1 MATAAAAAAA
11 PPLTPDQIGA
21 FERDGCVTVE
31 TGLTEAQ
38 LDYFEAMHDA
48 DTLGNPHPAFFEFIA
63 HPTFESIAQ
72 QILRSGNVR
81 ILESGP
87 NRRPPTDGAPEPEW
101 APKHGLVGS
110 QWASGMHS
118 DGQVSL
124 SDFNATPRREHLALW
139 VWLKDVV
146 PERAAL
152 RVLKGSHVALQEHWE
167 AMLSLPAD
175 QLPINHGP
183 RWADP
188 GEPDAVPFANQE
200 PTPMVA
206 LRGQATAWTQAAL
219 HSMWHNSDTEP
230 RSGFA
235 ISWTALESS
244 VGGMSFRW
252 HDQEAETADRIEGI
266 RQRSV
271 ELRGQLAPDRQHIM
285 FTEAE
290 LDWSVAQWEEK
301 WPQSLRQRFRL

>member
-1 MATAAAAAAA
+1 MMARA
-11 PPLTPDQIGA
+11 PLPLSSGQIA
-21 FERDGCVTVE
+21 EFERDGCTTVE

-48 DTLGNPHPAFFEFIA
+48 DTLGAPHQAFFELISHPAFEA
-63 HPTFESIAQ
+63 IAQ
-72 QILRSGNVR
+72 QILRSDNVR

-87 NRRPPTDGAPEPEW
+87 HCRPPANEVEPDW
-101 APKHGLVGS
+101 GPKHGVDGS
-110 QWASGMHS
+110 QWANGMHS

-124 SDFNATPRREHLALW
+124 ADFNATPRREHLALW
-139 VWLKDVV
+139 VWLKPVV

-167 AMLSLPAD
+167 EMLSLPAN
-175 QLPINHGP
+175 QLPLNHGP
-183 RWADP
+183 RWEDP
-188 GEPDAVPFANQE
+188 GEPDARPFARRT

-206 LRGQATAWTQAAL
+206 RRGQATAWTQAAL
-219 HSMWHNSDTEP
+219 HSAWYNSDSEP

-235 ISWTALESS
+235 ISWTALECS

-252 HDQEAETADRIEGI
+252 HHQKEESADRIEGI
-266 RQRSV
+266 RQRSIQQR
-271 ELRGQLAPDRQHIM
+271 ETLPMGRQHIM

-290 LDWSVAQWEEK
+290 LDMSVASWEEK
-301 WPQSLRQRFRL
+301 WPSSLRQRFRL